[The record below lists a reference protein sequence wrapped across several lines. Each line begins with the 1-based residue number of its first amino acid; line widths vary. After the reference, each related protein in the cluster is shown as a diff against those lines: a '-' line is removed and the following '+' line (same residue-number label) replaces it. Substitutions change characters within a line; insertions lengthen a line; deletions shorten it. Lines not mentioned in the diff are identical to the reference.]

1 MLTQLL
7 LKSLVLRQKFTLL
20 LQTMAASANTQVK
33 ETLMRRAERRQI
45 EANRGFE
52 SPTSPLRQ
60 AENDRGVGG

>member
-33 ETLMRRAERRQI
+33 ETLMRRAERQI
-45 EANRGFE
+45 GANRGFE